1 MTFSCSLL
9 IDDPGLSYSVF
20 VKALHFYDYNGWSFL
35 DDDHPHY
42 PNRVGLSYKIFEKQP
57 IVIWSM
63 AKRSAMEQVNQL
75 WQGYYYF
82 ALSMYLSINRVT
94 SFNNGQNQTHIIY
107 TAIIWCTVIIFLFG
121 GDNNSN
127 KL

>member
-1 MTFSCSLL
+1 MIWVMIIQF
-9 IDDPGLSYSVF
+9 
-20 VKALHFYDYNGWSFL
+20 FYGVTAISYNGWSLL

-42 PNRVGLSYKIFEKQP
+42 PNRVGFLQNIWETVYSDF
-57 IVIWSM
+57 WSM

-75 WQGYYYF
+75 WQGYYYTSRYF

-94 SFNNGQNQTHIIY
+94 SFNNGQNQTHII
-107 TAIIWCTVIIFLFG
+107 WCTVIIFLFG